1 MFELNPYLLFL
12 MGAILLYYSSELLV
26 SNSILIS
33 EKFNIPRILI
43 GGTIIA
49 LGTSLPEIVV
59 SILANLKGSS
69 NIAIGNI
76 IGSNIA
82 NIGLVFGICILFKK
96 IRVDKNDNEINYNLI
111 WLLLFTIIF
120 FFIIKSSSIYNI
132 QGLVLIILYI
142 FSFLLMIKYF
152 LINYEGSSGN
162 HNSNSLIIF
171 IKLMFGSILIYFGSN
186 FFIDGAI
193 GISNLLGIYDLSI
206 GMTIVAFG
214 TSAPELIAS
223 LNALKK
229 NENMLVIGNIIG
241 SNIANII
248 FAAGISSLISTI
260 YFSYEE
266 LFIYNYLMLFIT
278 IIFVLIIFLLKKIH
292 KAYGLL
298 FISVYF
304 IFIYLNFYIN

>member
-1 MFELNPYLLFL
+1 MLELSPYYMFFI
-12 MGAILLYYSSELLV
+12 GAILLYYSSELLV

-33 EKFNIPRILI
+33 ERFNIPRVLI

-59 SILANLKGSS
+59 SVLANLKGSS
-69 NIAIGNI
+69 NIAVGNI

-82 NIGLVFGICILFKK
+82 NIGLVFGVCILFKK
-96 IRVDKNDNEINYNLI
+96 IRLDKNDNEINYNLI

-120 FFIIKSSSIYNI
+120 FFIIKSSRIYNI
-132 QGLVLIILYI
+132 HGLILIALYI
-142 FSFLLMIKYF
+142 VSFLLMIKYF
-152 LINYEGSSGN
+152 MINYDGSFDN
-162 HNSNSLIIF
+162 HNSNNLIIF
-171 IKLMFGSILIYFGSN
+171 IKLILGSILIYFGSN

-193 GISNLLGIYDLSI
+193 GISNVLGIYDLSI

-278 IIFVLIIFLLKKIH
+278 IVFILIIYLLKNIH

-304 IFIYLNFYIN
+304 IFIYLNFYMN